1 VFTAWTSATFT
12 GTFTGTRRSLL
23 PVHLIAAS
31 GSQSTI
37 PPLHITNLQAIILG
51 LLQGVTELFP
61 ISSLGHTVLYPS
73 LFGWH
78 ALVVSQSQPE
88 SHWLGFVVMLHVGSA
103 LGILVFF
110 WRDWV
115 LIIRAWWRTL
125 VRRRVETP
133 TEKLSW
139 LIVISSIPAGL
150 LGLAFEHQL
159 RVLLAKPALAAIF
172 LMVNGLVLFGGELA
186 RRRVLARGPRQVQ
199 GPIQLPGLM
208 ATAAAGPPV
217 TGPPVTG
224 PPVTGPTVTGA
235 PDVPAPSGG
244 GAADAGPTGRD
255 ARRVVGSEHEPAGRT
270 AVAAQ
275 ADDSQSMAELTYPDA
290 LVIGIAQSSALIAGI
305 SRDGVCMTA
314 GLARGLSHET
324 AARFAFLL
332 ATPVILAAGLF
343 KLPDFLGAPGAGIR
357 VPALL
362 GLVFAALGALV
373 SVRWLVRW
381 FRTGTL
387 VPFAIYCLVFGLA
400 MTIYFSAA

>member
-1 VFTAWTSATFT
+1 LFTASSIATF
-12 GTFTGTRRSLL
+12 
-23 PVHLIAAS
+23 S
-31 GSQSTI
+31 GSRPPSLALHWLTASSSQSSI

-78 ALVVSQSQPE
+78 ALVVSESQPE

-115 LIIRAWWRTL
+115 LIVRAWLRTL

-139 LIVISSIPAGL
+139 LIILSSIPAGL
-150 LGLAFEHQL
+150 IGLAFEHQL
-159 RVLLAKPALAAIF
+159 RVLLAKPQLAAIF

-186 RRRVLARGPRQVQ
+186 RRRVLARGARQVKD
-199 GPIQLPGLM
+199 PIQLPGLL
-208 ATAAAGPPV
+208 ATAGA
-217 TGPPVTG
+217 
-224 PPVTGPTVTGA
+224 GPTVAGVVGGPGTPNQPGA
-235 PDVPAPSGG
+235 PNGPAG
-244 GAADAGPTGRD
+244 GAEPTAASGSPVTSAIAHTAMAQEAD
-255 ARRVVGSEHEPAGRT
+255 E
-270 AVAAQ
+270 
-275 ADDSQSMAELTYPDA
+275 SQGMAELTYPDA

-362 GLVFAALGALV
+362 GMLFAALGALV

-387 VPFAIYCLVFGLA
+387 VPFAIYSLLFGFA
-400 MTIYFSAA
+400 MTIYFSVS

>member
-1 VFTAWTSATFT
+1 VTVFGALATPAWTASPAF
-12 GTFTGTRRSLL
+12 SLPAHWL
-23 PVHLIAAS
+23 AAS
-31 GSQSTI
+31 SGASSI
-37 PPLHITNLQAIILG
+37 PPLHITNFQAIILG

-78 ALVVSQSQPE
+78 DLVVSQSQPE

-115 LIIRAWWRTL
+115 LIIRAWSRTL

-139 LIVISSIPAGL
+139 LIIISSIPAGL

-186 RRRVLARGPRQVQ
+186 RRRVLARGPRQVKN
-199 GPIQLPGLM
+199 PIQLPGLM
-208 ATAAAGPPV
+208 ATAANGPAIAGANDIPV
-217 TGPPVTG
+217 SIAGMSEDAPVGTLA
-224 PPVTGPTVTGA
+224 GA
-235 PDVPAPSGG
+235 GQTGG
-244 GAADAGPTGRD
+244 GPGT
-255 ARRVVGSEHEPAGRT
+255 VGHK

-275 ADDSQSMAELTYPDA
+275 ADESQNMAELTYPDA

-305 SRDGVCMTA
+305 SRDGVCMSA

-343 KLPDFLGAPGAGIR
+343 KLPDFLGATGAGIR

-362 GLVFAALGALV
+362 GMVFAALGALV

-387 VPFAIYCLVFGLA
+387 VPFAIYCLVFGFA
-400 MTIYFSAA
+400 MTIYFRVS